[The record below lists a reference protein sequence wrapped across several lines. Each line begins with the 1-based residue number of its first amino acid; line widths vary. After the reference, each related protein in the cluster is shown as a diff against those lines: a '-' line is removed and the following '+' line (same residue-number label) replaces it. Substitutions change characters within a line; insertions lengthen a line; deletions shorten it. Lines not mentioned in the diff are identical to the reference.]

1 MIPPIDPY
9 GPLAIGLIAG
19 AAFLAAVVKGVT
31 TMGLGLVGVT
41 VIAMFMDVQTA
52 VLSMFAAKFVSDAIM
67 LFESKRE
74 HAWHLT
80 WRLRWFAV
88 SGVIGVSAATYLLAN
103 LPSHVLLLILGA
115 TIVAFIALQARR
127 EPIRIAV
134 EREQPWG
141 VVFGSVTGILQGL
154 TGIGGPPTAM
164 YLFSMRLTTAEFVFM
179 SCAVYFLFDIGQL
192 AAVLSLD
199 LYNTTRIFYSIAV
212 FVPVM
217 LGTWVGVCLRRRI
230 SVTMFRYAVLTVLF
244 ITGIGLI
251 VKGLRF

>member
-1 MIPPIDPY
+1 MIPPIDPH

-19 AAFLAAVVKGVT
+19 SAFFAAVVKGVT

-67 LFESKRE
+67 LFESKRG
-74 HAWHLT
+74 HDWRLI
-80 WRLRWFAV
+80 WRLRWFAG
-88 SGVIGVSAATYLLAN
+88 SGIAAVAAATYLLAN

-115 TIVAFIALQARR
+115 TIIAFIALQARR

-134 EREQPWG
+134 EREQSWG
-141 VVFGSVTGILQGL
+141 AVFGSATGILQGL

-179 SCAVYFLFDIGQL
+179 SCAVYFLFDLGQL

-199 LYNTTRIFYSIAV
+199 LYNSTRIFYSIAV

-217 LGTWVGVCLRRRI
+217 LGTWVGIRLRRRI
-230 SVTMFRYAVLTVLF
+230 SVTMFRYSVLAILF
-244 ITGIGLI
+244 VTGIGLI
-251 VKGLRF
+251 IRGLEL